1 MGDPLSAV
9 AAEDHSILAL
19 GANNGI
25 RRNEE
30 GAGAYIKYCSRE
42 RCSGGTWRRLA
53 ITSARVFITG
63 EHISAVVRNDLVV
76 AVIRGPLVAAQAP
89 NCIRTGMGQPPC
101 GELWTG
107 GKACIR
113 SASPHTSER
122 GGMLGGATSGEP
134 ADLVI
139 IRFGDGSPGSTAVCP
154 AVQPAMQPA
163 MGSVHCL
170 AAAFASASSEIR
182 RSPLISCII

>member
-53 ITSARVFITG
+53 ITIDYRLPVVDRYNLGILEHVSRSDSRRNMEGAGAYITEIARL
-63 EHISAVVRNDLVV
+63 A
-76 AVIRGPLVAAQAP
+76 
-89 NCIRTGMGQPPC
+89 
-101 GELWTG
+101 
-107 GKACIR
+107 
-113 SASPHTSER
+113 
-122 GGMLGGATSGEP
+122 GAKN
-134 ADLVI
+134 
-139 IRFGDGSPGSTAVCP
+139 RF
-154 AVQPAMQPA
+154 
-163 MGSVHCL
+163 
-170 AAAFASASSEIR
+170 
-182 RSPLISCII
+182 